1 MQLARDTLTGSR
13 IRERRIMASLK
24 QAELARQIG
33 ISASYLNLIEHNRR
47 RIGGKLLLNIARV
60 LDVEPSMLAEGA
72 EAALI
77 AALREAAADAK
88 SVKAETDR
96 ADEFAGRFP
105 GWASVLVGAHR
116 RISSLERTVETL
128 TDRVAHDP
136 QLAAS
141 LHEVLSTA
149 AAIHS
154 TASIL
159 AETQELEPEWRNRFH
174 RNINEDSARLAESSK
189 ALVGYLDDAGATEDQ
204 LASPQEEVEALLSA
218 QGHFF
223 AALEVESPDIAKMIK
238 RETRLTSA
246 SARHVARDVL
256 EQYASDAAAMPLS
269 RFQAALLEV
278 GLDPVK
284 LANSFGVPIQAVL
297 RRLAAMPSGTLGAD
311 AGLIVSDSSGAMLFR
326 KPVDGFSMPRFG
338 ASCPLWPL
346 FSALSR
352 PMTPI
357 LQRVEQV
364 GRDASQFDCFAIAH
378 PVGAAALNTDPLY
391 HSTMLIVPAGQT
403 VLTPDPIA
411 RPVGST
417 CRICPRERCTGRR
430 EPSILSEGF

>member
-1 MQLARDTLTGSR
+1 MARDTITGSR

-47 RIGGKLLLNIARV
+47 RIGGKLLLDIARV
-60 LDVEPSMLAEGA
+60 LDVEPSMLSEGA

-88 SVKAETDR
+88 PVNAETDR

-105 GWASVLVGAHR
+105 GWASVLAGAHR
-116 RISSLERTVETL
+116 RIASLERTVETL

-149 AAIHS
+149 AAIRS

-159 AETQELEPEWRNRFH
+159 AETEELEPEWRNRFH

-204 LASPQEEVEALLSA
+204 LASPQEEVEALLAA

-223 AALEVESPDIAKMIK
+223 ADLEVETPDIATKVK
-238 RETRLTSA
+238 SETRLTSA
-246 SARHVARDVL
+246 AARHVARGVL
-256 EQYASDAAAMPLS
+256 EQYAGDAAAMPLS
-269 RFQAALLEV
+269 AFQTALFDT
-278 GLDPVK
+278 GLDPVV
-284 LANSFGVPIQAVL
+284 LAERFGAPIQAVL
-297 RRLAAMPSGTLGAD
+297 RRLAAMPLGTIGAD

-357 LQRVEQV
+357 LQRTEQV
-364 GRDASQFDCFAIAH
+364 GRDAPQFDCFAIAH
-378 PVGAAALNTDPLY
+378 PVGRAVLNADPLY
-391 HSTMLIVPAGQT
+391 HSTMLIVPAGQIVST
-403 VLTPDPIA
+403 SGTTP
-411 RPVGST
+411 RLVGST
-417 CRICPRERCTGRR
+417 CRICPREHCSGRR
-430 EPSILSEGF
+430 EPSILSDGF